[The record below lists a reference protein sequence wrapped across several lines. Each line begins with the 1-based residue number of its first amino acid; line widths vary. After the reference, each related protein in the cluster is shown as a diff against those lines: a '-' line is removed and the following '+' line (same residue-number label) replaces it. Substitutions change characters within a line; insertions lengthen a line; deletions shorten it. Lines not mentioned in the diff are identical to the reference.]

1 MNRFKL
7 WWAKQTTNEKL
18 MLVLIVVLLLGIAT
32 RWRFVFREVG
42 RAFHEIFHVV
52 GP

>member
-32 RWRFVFREVG
+32 RWRFVLREVG